1 MRSIAIWPWH
11 PFWGEFVLTWSK
23 HVSSVAAEAATAKEK
38 WLGNKSILPEMRTLG
53 RCALPHRERLTNV
66 DFYAIRLFVVVF
78 HQSLQGILSQR
89 FKLRKTTKSFLSF
102 KRQKKKKKENR
113 WKPAWFDP
121 ANGWETLFGGD
132 QVALETRGCSA
143 QLIYPSNTANGLLC
157 SGFYHVIIR
166 CFVNEGGL

>member
-1 MRSIAIWPWH
+1 MIYFFKIIWYMRSIAIWPWH

-38 WLGNKSILPEMRTLG
+38 RRGNKSILPEMRTLG
-53 RCALPHRERLTNV
+53 RCALPRRERLADV
-66 DFYAIRLFVVVF
+66 DLYAIRHFVVIF

-102 KRQKKKKKENR
+102 KKKVY

-121 ANGWETLFGGD
+121 ANGWETLFGCDAKMAASLWRHLAAPLG
-132 QVALETRGCSA
+132 
-143 QLIYPSNTANGLLC
+143 
-157 SGFYHVIIR
+157 
-166 CFVNEGGL
+166 